1 MIIKFGDDAD
11 STTMGAIL
19 SELAG
24 WTLKLEYA
32 HGVNGFPEQCSI
44 DSTNRDEIVICDVN
58 DLGAPMPNSLYHVG
72 YDEIVSITVI

>member
-11 STTMGAIL
+11 TVTMGAIL

-24 WTLKLEYA
+24 WTIELKSTNPGL
-32 HGVNGFPEQCSI
+32 PETCSI
-44 DSTNRDEIVICDVN
+44 DSTNRDEIIICEVDEIGRPLTN
-58 DLGAPMPNSLYHVG
+58 QLYRVG